1 MSLTEFFQGLEK
13 HKKFTVLHA
22 LKMEDIKI
30 AVFRVTPPNT
40 ESTEEDNLRFVEF
53 QRFIE
58 IKNTTKFLRY
68 KLHRDFAV
76 FTYNHQPVFREKI
89 DKLIT
94 AEKKI
99 VKFLVDEK
107 IQLSIHGE
115 LKTVEDIHKE
125 NHECF
130 ESTWDTYLDNNI
142 GSLTISQISHLYCE
156 HDLVNIVHGELYG
169 IIEYDTASHG
179 R

>member
-13 HKKFTVLHA
+13 DKKFTLVHA

-30 AVFRVTPPNT
+30 AVFRVTPNT
-40 ESTEEDNLRFVEF
+40 ESVEDDNLRFVEF

-68 KLHRDFAV
+68 KLQRDFAV
-76 FTYNHQPVFREKI
+76 CTYNHQPVIGEKI
-89 DKLIT
+89 NKLTT
-94 AEKKI
+94 AEEKI
-99 VKFLVDEK
+99 VNYLVLEK

-115 LKTVEDIHKE
+115 LKTIEDIHKE
-125 NHECF
+125 NHESF
-130 ESTWDTYLDNNI
+130 DSTWDKYLDNNI

-156 HDLVNIVHGELYG
+156 HDWVNIAHRELYG
-169 IIEYDTASHG
+169 VLEYETASNG